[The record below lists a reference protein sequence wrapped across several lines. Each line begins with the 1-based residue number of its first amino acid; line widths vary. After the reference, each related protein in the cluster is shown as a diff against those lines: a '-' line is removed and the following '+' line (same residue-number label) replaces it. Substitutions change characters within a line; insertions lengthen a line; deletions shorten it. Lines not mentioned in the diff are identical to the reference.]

1 MYFTPKLH
9 IVSHS
14 IRSNLMKINVQARG
28 FELTDG
34 LRDQTERRLRY
45 ALSWADDHL
54 RQVSV
59 RLSSESGP
67 RRSKNLRCRIQIDFP
82 RAQDVVIEDTETDW
96 RVAIDRAADR
106 ASRSVAL
113 LLAAPGQAGR
123 PVTKPNSLEKAG

>member
-1 MYFTPKLH
+1 
-9 IVSHS
+9 
-14 IRSNLMKINVQARG
+14 MKINIQARG

-34 LRDQTERRLRY
+34 LRDQAERRLRY

-59 RLSSESGP
+59 RLSNENGP
-67 RRSKNLRCRIQIDFP
+67 RRGKNLRCRIQIAFP

-96 RVAIDRAADR
+96 SVAIDRAADR

-113 LLAAPGQAGR
+113 LLERQRDHRHGPLPPATPGQVSR
-123 PVTKPNSLEKAG
+123 PVPELNSLEKRG

>member
-1 MYFTPKLH
+1 
-9 IVSHS
+9 
-14 IRSNLMKINVQARG
+14 MKINIQARG

-67 RRSKNLRCRIQIDFP
+67 RRGKNLRCRIQIDFP
-82 RAQDVVIEDTETDW
+82 RAQDVVVDDTETDW
-96 RVAIDRAADR
+96 SVAIDRAADR

-113 LLAAPGQAGR
+113 LLERQRDHRHGPLPPATPGQISR
-123 PVTKPNSLEKAG
+123 PVP

>member
-1 MYFTPKLH
+1 
-9 IVSHS
+9 
-14 IRSNLMKINVQARG
+14 MKINIQTRG

-67 RRSKNLRCRIQIDFP
+67 RRSKKNLRCRIQIDFP
-82 RAQDVVIEDTETDW
+82 RAQDMVIEDTETDW
-96 RVAIDRAADR
+96 SVAIDRAADR

-113 LLAAPGQAGR
+113 LLERRRDHRHGPLPLPLATPGQVSR
-123 PVTKPNSLEKAG
+123 PVP

>member
-1 MYFTPKLH
+1 MR
-9 IVSHS
+9 IN
-14 IRSNLMKINVQARG
+14 IRAQG
-28 FELTDG
+28 FELTDS

-59 RLSSESGP
+59 RLYSESGP
-67 RRSKNLRCRIQIDFP
+67 RRGKNLRCRIQIDFP

-96 RVAIDRAADR
+96 SFAIERAADR

-113 LLAAPGQAGR
+113 LLERQR
-123 PVTKPNSLEKAG
+123 DHR